1 MYAFD
6 ANAAIFRRAWRLLPA
21 LAAILIPASV
31 LSKKSA
37 MLSRSASERISLCFF
52 ALAST
57 RISVWRSRV
66 WEATGIAE
74 RYAALEM
81 LQEVPGIGRVTV
93 GGDKGFD
100 TADFAREC
108 RNLRMTPHVAQNLGR
123 RGGSAIDGRT
133 TQHTGYRISQKK
145 RERIEECFGWLKTI
159 ALLRKVRHRGT

>member
-74 RYAALEM
+74 RYAALVM
-81 LQEVPGIGRVTV
+81 GAPRNTRATV
-93 GGDKGFD
+93 SARRKGN
-100 TADFAREC
+100 ASKNVLA
-108 RNLRMTPHVAQNLGR
+108 G
-123 RGGSAIDGRT
+123 
-133 TQHTGYRISQKK
+133 
-145 RERIEECFGWLKTI
+145 
-159 ALLRKVRHRGT
+159 